1 MTIEAYSAV
10 TVSDVSNNPIVSV
23 DVLYNLSSSNTT
35 PPSANDANWKTE
47 ADQWEDGKYF
57 WQKTITTFEHG
68 EPLVSE
74 PVCITGGKGETGVGI
89 KSIKEQYYKSTSSSN
104 LSGGSWTTTPPVW
117 EDGYYI
123 WTRSQITYTDGST
136 GYTDHILNQYYKSI
150 TDRVLSVES
159 TVDKQAGEIKNK
171 VGISEVNE
179 KISEYDENTVKSIK
193 DTVAE
198 HTTSIGNITSKIGS
212 LETTVNGDGSTVGL
226 VEKVSNV
233 EQTADRIHLIVE
245 STSIK
250 EDTEH
255 NVTSFDLT
263 DKAITAIT
271 NQFVIK
277 SPNGTSTIIEGGE
290 IKTNSVTTEMLAT
303 DAIKSSNYKNVD
315 SDTLYSESGTFFD
328 LVNGSITSKNF
339 IIDSD
344 GNTYFNG
351 TVTAIAG
358 EIGGCEIINGNLTVP
373 SANISGALTSAQ
385 IATDAI
391 KSRKFTDTSNIYSS
405 QGIIFDLTDNGKI
418 KAENFAIDTSG
429 NAYFRGNIESTSGTI
444 ANWNIY
450 DYYLDGL
457 YESTTEYTDHI
468 IALSSILYSDEG
480 NKIALDLQEKI
491 YGWVNGVYMEEEF
504 IPSTDGDGNYAQPVI
519 ALYSKKYTNANKTT
533 LNQTKRNFIV
543 YGDGHL
549 ICQDGLVEIDSN
561 GKFTAKDADIYGDI
575 KANSITALDEYRI
588 YYTLTD
594 IFGEEY
600 GTSSFSNPIMRGKY
614 DDTTYTNSIST
625 SVIIGDNLDKTD
637 NAYINIHTIKPK
649 DNLSDGEIDLGIN
662 LKRIYLH
669 ADSVDTDNQILC
681 KQLDSSESITTPMLS
696 VDDIKVSS
704 NITTNGITA
713 TDLWSTNVTFE
724 ETVKCLHGISL
735 IGTNT
740 YSSAKDTVDNWALY
754 NNSVHYYNNSGTLKS
769 KPSTY
774 GFLSNYS
781 NGSIVHQ
788 LWLGMPNGMMYHR
801 SGNTNGWGGATDGD
815 GSWKT
820 VLDSSNYT
828 SYRHDRLIFGN
839 YGTRVYITGGSPYF
853 IPTNSS
859 GSYSDGTT
867 HIGGSAA
874 RWKNIYAT
882 NGTIQTSD
890 ANEKCS
896 IKDIDEIYE
905 QFFMKLRGVTY
916 MWNKKS
922 EDDTQI
928 HDRVHCGLIAQEVNE
943 AAESVGLSSLTAAV
957 ICRDDLDEPTYDGR
971 TERWGLAYS
980 ELHGLEIH
988 MIQKSIKHQEEQDK
1002 KIKQL
1007 ETQIE
1012 ELTERLNKLEQ
1023 KG

>member
-35 PPSANDANWKTE
+35 PPSVNDANWKTE

-179 KISEYDENTVKSIK
+179 KISEYDQNTVKSIK

-198 HTTSIGNITSKIGS
+198 HTTSIGNITSKVGS

-245 STSIK
+245 STSIE

-480 NKIALDLQEKI
+480 NKIALDLQKKI

-588 YYTLTD
+588 YYSNYD
-594 IFGEEY
+594 IDGNLV
-600 GTSSFSNPIMRGKY
+600 GISDFSNPIMQGFY
-614 DDTTYTNSIST
+614 DDIMFEDDGLNNSMLY
-625 SVIIGDNLDKTD
+625 IGDNLNTD
-637 NAYINIHTIKPK
+637 GCAKISFSTFINKQTNAVTDTYVSIDSDYVSIASSGETTVN
-649 DNLSDGEIDLGIN
+649 NLV
-662 LKRIYLH
+662 
-669 ADSVDTDNQILC
+669 A
-681 KQLDSSESITTPMLS
+681 
-696 VDDIKVSS
+696 VSAYFHNDVEFNS
-704 NITTNGITA
+704 NIICNSNIQGTLVGSMTIR
-713 TDLWSTNVTFE
+713 
-724 ETVKCLHGISL
+724 
-735 IGTNT
+735 GTNT
-740 YSSAKDTVDNWALY
+740 ISSEFDTVSNWASELV
-754 NNSVHYYNNSGTLKS
+754 SWHYYNDTGTLAS
-769 KPSTY
+769 KPTTY
-774 GFLSNYS
+774 GILQNMGR
-781 NGSIVHQ
+781 GSITHQ
-788 LWLGMPNGMMYHR
+788 LWFGIPNGAIYHR
-801 SGNTNGWGGATDGD
+801 SGNTNGWAGNSGD

-828 SYRHDRLIFGN
+828 SYRHDRLISGD

-867 HIGGSAA
+867 HIGGSAT

-916 MWNKKS
+916 MWNKRS

-928 HDRVHCGLIAQEVNE
+928 HDRIHCGLIAQEVNE
-943 AAESVGLSSLTAAV
+943 AAESVGLSSITVAA
-957 ICRDDLDEPTYDGR
+957 ICRDDLDEPTFDGR
-971 TERWGLAYS
+971 TERWGINYS

-988 MIQKSIKHQEEQDK
+988 MIQKSIKHQEEQDEEITLLK
-1002 KIKQL
+1002 A
-1007 ETQIE
+1007 QII
-1012 ELTERLNKLEQ
+1012 ELSERLNKLEA